1 MKLSAR
7 NSLTGTIVE
16 IKEGAVAASV
26 KIDVNGVIITSSLTD
41 EAVKEMG
48 LSVGDTVTAFIKAT
62 DVLLGKA

>member
-26 KIDVNGVIITSSLTD
+26 KIDVNGVIITSSITD
-41 EAVKEMG
+41 EAVKDLG
-48 LSVGDTVTAFIKAT
+48 LTVGDTVTAFIKSS
-62 DVLLGKA
+62 DVLVGKA